1 MNLTLGNI
9 LDWAGNGTDQKEI
22 NYTTYLLGDYDL
34 DFAVDI
40 TDLSSFV
47 SAWYSKDYNYELG
60 PVTGTIP
67 HFIPD
72 RNESYDL
79 RDIMVFT
86 RMWHYSHQTNSDF
99 FLVYGLE
106 GPDLD
111 ISQEGRL
118 VSIELPAE
126 TGAAQVTFTYPS
138 ESKTIN
144 IPEDISTA
152 NMIQLSYQPED
163 KGRFLMEKAF
173 MKKDMAKQV
182 VVEIKSLD
190 REDAIMG
197 INYIAYDDA
206 NAVLASGTRTIDV
219 IAIPDEFALQHN
231 YPNPFNPVTII
242 EYDIPVNAAVQL
254 LIYDIIG
261 RQVKVLV
268 NESMEAGYKLSLIH
282 I

>member
-1 MNLTLGNI
+1 
-9 LDWAGNGTDQKEI
+9 
-22 NYTTYLLGDYDL
+22 
-34 DFAVDI
+34 
-40 TDLSSFV
+40 
-47 SAWYSKDYNYELG
+47 
-60 PVTGTIP
+60 
-67 HFIPD
+67 
-72 RNESYDL
+72 
-79 RDIMVFT
+79 
-86 RMWHYSHQTNSDF
+86 
-99 FLVYGLE
+99 
-106 GPDLD
+106 
-111 ISQEGRL
+111 
-118 VSIELPAE
+118 
-126 TGAAQVTFTYPS
+126 
-138 ESKTIN
+138 
-144 IPEDISTA
+144 
-152 NMIQLSYQPED
+152 MIQLSYQPED

-254 LIYDIIG
+254 LVYDILG

-268 NESMEAGYKLSLIH
+268 NESIEAGYKSVRWNGRNDQGRNVSAGMYFYSIQAGDFVKTRKMILLK
-282 I
+282 